1 MKVSMEKINRT
12 LHWYIFHCVF
22 LDYYNTTVWITTT
35 SFEPDV
41 MFTFFNR
48 HWNAEHPT
56 SKVHRIGLDAWSVDV
71 SLQSVWHFFLQH
83 AMLVFH
89 ALINPRR
96 ESITCIAVCSRAWH
110 FAKTRIVTSSLCSAP
125 RYFRNRSFHS
135 RSFSLRPRE
144 VYFCNV
150 KAFACMACWNS
161 RHIFC
166 QTSNVAGLFH
176 H

>member
-56 SKVHRIGLDAWSVDV
+56 SKVHRIGLDA
-71 SLQSVWHFFLQH
+71 
-83 AMLVFH
+83 
-89 ALINPRR
+89 
-96 ESITCIAVCSRAWH
+96 
-110 FAKTRIVTSSLCSAP
+110 
-125 RYFRNRSFHS
+125 
-135 RSFSLRPRE
+135 
-144 VYFCNV
+144 
-150 KAFACMACWNS
+150 
-161 RHIFC
+161 
-166 QTSNVAGLFH
+166 
-176 H
+176 